1 MPPIGRHPFCWRIF
15 HGEIMLKL
23 WKSLFLSGLL
33 LIAAPVNALEVGD
46 PAPDFELPGT
56 DDKTYR
62 LSDYRDKQ
70 VVVLA
75 WFPKAYTSGCTIECK
90 SLSENG
96 HLIQK
101 FNAAYFMASV
111 DPLVDNIGFATET
124 GANFPLLSDE
134 DKSVARAYGVL
145 HPKGFAKRQTIY
157 IGRDGRVLKI
167 DTDIRPETSAE
178 DIASTLGQLGIERRA
193 AD

>member
-1 MPPIGRHPFCWRIF
+1 MHQF
-15 HGEIMLKL
+15 
-23 WKSLFLSGLL
+23 WKPLL
-33 LIAAPVNALEVGD
+33 LSACLCIMATPASGFEIGD
-46 PAPDFELPGT
+46 PAPDFALPGT

-62 LSDYRDKQ
+62 LSDYRGKQ
-70 VVVLA
+70 TVVLA
-75 WFPKAYTSGCTIECK
+75 WFPKAYSSGCTIECK

-124 GANFPLLSDE
+124 GATFPLLSDE

-145 HPKGFAKRQTIY
+145 HPRGYAKRQTIY
-157 IGRDGRVLKI
+157 IGRDGRILKI
-167 DTDIRPETSAE
+167 DADIRPETSAE
-178 DIASTLGQLGIERRA
+178 DIASTLAELNIERRA

>member
-1 MPPIGRHPFCWRIF
+1 MFKF
-15 HGEIMLKL
+15 
-23 WKSLFLSGLL
+23 WKPLL
-33 LIAAPVNALEVGD
+33 LSSLLSITTQVNALEVGD
-46 PAPDFELPGT
+46 LAPNFALPGT
-56 DDKTYR
+56 DNKTYQ
-62 LSDYRDKQ
+62 LSDYHGKQ
-70 VVVLA
+70 AVVLA

-101 FNAAYFMASV
+101 FNASYFMVSV

-145 HPKGFAKRQTIY
+145 HSQGFAKRQTIY
-157 IGRDGRVLKI
+157 IGKDGRILKM
-167 DTDIRPETSAE
+167 DNNIRPETSAE
-178 DIASTLGQLGIERRA
+178 DIAATLDKLKVEHRRSN
-193 AD
+193 